1 MMKILQFRCL
11 QDPPA
16 TQLKQLVIE
25 QANTW
30 SRLQRLSN
38 DPNYTTSP
46 FSVDLWKPHTTI
58 AGLYWLNY
66 DSIYNNL
73 GDDGRLIADQML
85 GDGPLRGIL
94 KNAPL
99 VNALP
104 DSKLEVVEVL
114 DLVADGYL
122 PEPESL
128 EP

>member
-1 MMKILQFRCL
+1 MKILQFRCL

-16 TQLKQLVIE
+16 TQLKQLVID

-38 DPNYTTSP
+38 DPNYTTNP
-46 FSVDLWKPHTTI
+46 FSIDLWKPHITI
-58 AGLYWLNY
+58 AGLHWLNY

-104 DSKLEVVEVL
+104 DSKLEVVEVS
-114 DLVADGYL
+114 DLVTAGYL